1 VGQKSCSALN
11 LRSTKHIHIKQ
22 RREPSASVKAV
33 EHSSP
38 CTCVHIHKAIAD
50 SLDLD
55 IVVGSRTSCA
65 PDWARGFR
73 QPEVPALTHV
83 LNLQAPF
90 EEPFMHNII
99 FDREPQT
106 PTTSEDEHVTP
117 GASSSGAHG
126 PVVTVEEVR
135 ANKRFK
141 ESVPEEMSS
150 ESVWN
155 LLAPVVMPDCRGE

>member
-1 VGQKSCSALN
+1 MW
-11 LRSTKHIHIKQ
+11 STKHNKKKH
-22 RREPSASVKAV
+22 REPSASVKGV
-33 EHSSP
+33 QHSCVS
-38 CTCVHIHKAIAD
+38 TCLHVNKAIAD

-73 QPEVPALTHV
+73 QPEVPALTHL

-90 EEPFMHNII
+90 EEPFLHNII
-99 FDREPQT
+99 FNREPQT
-106 PTTSEDEHVTP
+106 PSTSEDENLTP
-117 GASSSGAHG
+117 GASSSGVHG

-141 ESVPEEMSS
+141 ESVPEDMSS
-150 ESVWN
+150 EAVWS